1 MDTKQTAMKH
11 QTDRYDAEDQD
22 VEDGAATLS
31 AGVENDVPG
40 RVTEASLE
48 HLFRRW
54 RRHND
59 RAARDALVERY
70 LPLARNLARRYVRSS
85 EPFEDLMQVASLG
98 LVKALE
104 RFDPDRGHR
113 FAAFAVP
120 TILGELRRYFR
131 DAAWSVHVPRGA
143 QERALEVEEA
153 QQHLTNATG
162 RAPTVQDIA
171 QYLEMDLEDVLNAM
185 QVAQA
190 YSTLSLDAP
199 RRATEDDQEAYGD
212 TIGSDDERFELIE
225 ADVVVSEALRH
236 LPSRERMI
244 LHLRFV
250 EDLTQS
256 EIATRVG
263 LSQMQISRLL
273 RRSLEQLRQYAEGE
287 TPASALPR

>member
-1 MDTKQTAMKH
+1 MAEA
-11 QTDRYDAEDQD
+11 DAGALAAPSAPGQD
-22 VEDGAATLS
+22 SAAAL
-31 AGVENDVPG
+31 D
-40 RVTEASLE
+40 
-48 HLFRRW
+48 HLFVRW
-54 RRHND
+54 QRHGD

-98 LVKALE
+98 LIKALD
-104 RFDPDRGHR
+104 RFDPSRGFR
-113 FAAFAVP
+113 FPAFAVP

-131 DAAWSVHVPRGA
+131 DSAWSIHVPRGA
-143 QERALEVEEA
+143 QEQALAVEEA
-153 QQHLTNATG
+153 QQRLTNTTG

-171 QYLEMDLEDVLNAM
+171 QYLEVDMEEVLAGL

-199 RRATEDDQEAYGD
+199 RRTSDDDQEAYGD
-212 TIGSDDERFELIE
+212 TLGSEDRRYELVE

-236 LPSRERMI
+236 LPARERRI
-244 LHLRFV
+244 LQLRFV

-256 EIATRVG
+256 EIAARVG

-273 RRSLEQLRQYAEGE
+273 RRSLEQLRAYANGE
-287 TPASALPR
+287 APDTAQPRRP

>member
-1 MDTKQTAMKH
+1 MRATDETAN
-11 QTDRYDAEDQD
+11 TISE
-22 VEDGAATLS
+22 LLI
-31 AGVENDVPG
+31 PG
-40 RVTEASLE
+40 RTDEASLD

-54 RRHND
+54 QQDGD

-85 EPFEDLMQVASLG
+85 EPFDDLMQVASLG
-98 LVKALE
+98 LVKALD
-104 RFDPDRGHR
+104 RYDPSRGFR

-131 DAAWSVHVPRGA
+131 DSAWSIHVPRGA

-153 QQHLTNATG
+153 QQHLTNSTG
-162 RAPTVQDIA
+162 RAPTVQEIA
-171 QYLEMDLEDVLNAM
+171 QYLEVDMEQVLGAL

-199 RRATEDDQEAYGD
+199 RRTSEDDHEAFGD
-212 TIGSDDERFELIE
+212 TLGAEDERFGLVED
-225 ADVVVSEALRH
+225 DVVVSEALRH
-236 LPSRERMI
+236 LPARERRI

-256 EIATRVG
+256 EIAARVG

-273 RRSLEQLRQYAEGE
+273 RRSLEQVREYADGGPP
-287 TPASALPR
+287 PAGPRPR